1 MRQRGEEGLLQ
12 LLQLLDG
19 PALPQSDRFDAGVLN
34 RVGIHALHLVHLRHH
49 LLLQRRESLGEG
61 QRSERHSVDV
71 HHVGEEE
78 TRHRRRGFATRGNE
92 EEKSQ
97 LIHHKPFTQRVVVR
111 LAVRS
116 DECVGHG
123 GYDVILAVLAANLA
137 MNRPAG
143 RNKNALA
150 IHNIQ
155 KHVLSLGKP

>member
-1 MRQRGEEGLLQ
+1 M
-12 LLQLLDG
+12 
-19 PALPQSDRFDAGVLN
+19 
-34 RVGIHALHLVHLRHH
+34 
-49 LLLQRRESLGEG
+49 
-61 QRSERHSVDV
+61 
-71 HHVGEEE
+71 
-78 TRHRRRGFATRGNE
+78 
-92 EEKSQ
+92 
-97 LIHHKPFTQRVVVR
+97 R